1 MSVMRKVIL
10 GSVLASAML
19 AGPIY
24 AGVDVNIGIGVPLFY
39 AAPAPPNRVYYR
51 TYNGYPY
58 YYDHDRGGWY
68 YGHNREE
75 GQREYE
81 RRGRDK
87 HHNKKHHDHG
97 RHGD

>member
-1 MSVMRKVIL
+1 MSVIHKVIL
-10 GSVLASAML
+10 GCVLAATML

-39 AAPAPPNRVYYR
+39 AAPAPPDRVYYR

-58 YYDHDRGGWY
+58 YYDNDRGGWY

-75 GQREYE
+75 GRHEYE
-81 RRGRDK
+81 RRGGK
-87 HHNKKHHDHG
+87 EHHDHG